1 MNSQAFSLRASALA
15 ASALFLTTVSFANER
30 QQEQKIPTPPAPAE
44 ADVKSVPVIPPKP
57 AEPEVVGTATPM
69 RLQTP
74 PSQLPV
80 KGVDVGT
87 DQPVLPRI
95 PADVVIHDVDESGE
109 LLSGAAE
116 YKARF
121 TTSAVTYYPRFPSA
135 PGHTPL
141 EFRLSDVTV
150 GGQALGFLAGV
161 SPVRT
166 ADRIEY
172 LRGTLVEVYE
182 IRPDGMEQ
190 KFVFPSLPRSGEIVL
205 RVGLETGLLGEP
217 AEGGGLTFSNEYGRV
232 GYTQAVAVDAAG
244 QRLALA
250 TELAGDAI
258 EIRVPAGFADQ
269 AVMPLTIDPLVG
281 VVFTVDA
288 PPVAM
293 PDSNA
298 DVAHEAGSGNF
309 NIVWERA
316 FNAGDHDVWSQLHTA
331 AGTLVAGST
340 TTIDFTTTT
349 WINPKVASNN
359 LDNIFFTVA
368 QRGVAPTRQIW
379 GRSRSATTTTV
390 GTQFMVSPTDQSG
403 DKLNPDIG
411 GDPVLVGPT
420 YFFVVWQRIFTA
432 ADHDVHG
439 IRVNSVGS
447 ATIGTTT
454 VLIENATTN
463 ETNPS
468 VSKSDGNAPFATQ
481 RWTVVFQRTFNA
493 TDEDIYGRQYTW
505 DGVATGATFLIDFSG
520 LNDRFPVAS
529 SPLDAASGE
538 RDYLVTYQRGSGTAN
553 DVQVHLR
560 NAAASLSNVELYSL
574 LSSTPFGGDQI
585 RPECDSD
592 GSQFAVAWCEQFS
605 TSTTDYDTHICQLN
619 GSANALGESEGR
631 VIMGFSTTTETLPR
645 LTSDLSGGAGGNDAC
660 FMAAWQDNTGEDIIE
675 GARYCGLDGG
685 PIAGFCFGTAAACP
699 CGNAGGAGRGCA
711 NSIFATGALLSATG
725 AADMSNDT
733 LSLNGSGLSGNNA
746 LFFQGTAQS
755 GGGAGTIFGDGLRCA
770 AGTVIRL
777 GTEPVTAAGNSTH
790 PGAGDPDISVSGA
803 IPAGGATRYY
813 QIWYRNVAAFCTPNG
828 WNLSNGLTVEWVQ

>member
-1 MNSQAFSLRASALA
+1 MKSLSLPKHAAALA
-15 ASALFLTTVSFANER
+15 VASLFLTTASFANER
-30 QQEQKIPTPPAPAE
+30 QQELKVPTPPAPA
-44 ADVKSVPVIPPKP
+44 DSGLKTTPVIPPKP
-57 AEPEVVGTATPM
+57 AEPEVVGAATPV

-74 PSQLPV
+74 ASQLPV
-80 KGVDVGT
+80 KGVDAGT

-95 PADVVIHDVDESGE
+95 PADIVIHDVDENGNP
-109 LLSGAAE
+109 LSGGAE
-116 YKARF
+116 YKALF
-121 TTSAVTYYPRFPSA
+121 TANGATFYPRFPSA

-141 EFRLSDVTV
+141 EFRLADVTV
-150 GGQALGFLAGV
+150 GGQALGFLGGV

-190 KFVFPSLPRSGEIVL
+190 MFVFPSLPRSGEIVV
-205 RVGLETGLLGEP
+205 RVGLETGMLAEP
-217 AEGGGLTFSNEYGRV
+217 AEAGGFRFSNEYGSV
-232 GYTQAVAVDAAG
+232 GYTQAVAVDALG
-244 QRLALA
+244 RRLALS
-250 TELAGDAI
+250 TELVGDAI
-258 EIRVPAGFADQ
+258 EIRVPAEFADQ
-269 AVMPLTIDPLVG
+269 AALPLTIDPVVG
-281 VVFTVDA
+281 AIFTVDA
-288 PPVAM
+288 PPVGM
-293 PDSNA
+293 PDNNA
-298 DVAHEAGSGNF
+298 DVAHEDGSGNF

-316 FNAGDHDVWSQLHTA
+316 FNAGDHDVWSQLHTSTGA
-331 AGTLVAGST
+331 LVAGST

-359 LDNIFFTVA
+359 IGNIFFTVA
-368 QRGVAPTRQIW
+368 QRGVAPARQIW

-390 GTQFMVSPTDQSG
+390 GTQFMVSQTDQSG

-420 YFFVVWQRIFTA
+420 YFFVIWERIFSAT
-432 ADHDVHG
+432 DRDVHG
-439 IRVNSVGS
+439 IRVNSAGT

-454 VLIENATTN
+454 VLIENATSN

-481 RWTVVFQRTFNA
+481 RWTVLFQRTFGP

-505 DGVATGATFLIDFSG
+505 DGVAVGATFLVDFSG

-538 RDYLVTYQRGSGTAN
+538 RDYLATYQRGSGTTN

-560 NAAASLSNVELYSL
+560 NGATSLNNVELYSV
-574 LSSTPFGGDQI
+574 LSATSFGTDQI
-585 RPECDSD
+585 RPEADSD
-592 GSQFAVAWCEQFS
+592 GSQFIVVWCEQFG
-605 TSTTDYDTHICQLN
+605 TSTTDYDTHVCQLN
-619 GSANALGESEGR
+619 GSANVLGQSEGR
-631 VIMGFSTTTETLPR
+631 NTMGFSTSFEQLPR
-645 LTSDLSGGAGGNDAC
+645 VTSDLSGGAGGNDPC
-660 FMAAWQDNTGEDIIE
+660 GMAAWQDNTGEDIIE

-685 PIAGFCFGTAAACP
+685 PISGFCFGTAAACP

-711 NSIFATGALLSATG
+711 NSIFAAGALLATSG
-725 AADMSNDT
+725 AADISNDT
-733 LSLNGSGLSGNNA
+733 LSLNGSGMSGNNA

-755 GGGAGTIFGDGLRCA
+755 GGGLGTVFGDGLRCA

-777 GTEPVTAAGNSTH
+777 GTEPVNAAGTGTY
-790 PGAGDPDISVSGA
+790 PGAGDPDISVSGVV
-803 IPAGGATRYY
+803 PAGGATRYY
-813 QIWYRNVAAFCTPNG
+813 QVWYRNVAAFCTPNG
-828 WNLSNGLTVEWVQ
+828 WNLSNGVAVVWVQ